1 MAHELTNIPD
11 IDHTQIRSKLNH
23 YANTELATD
32 EIDWSWAQQYAASEY
47 RLVAHGH
54 TESEIDTWCASST
67 FAASLL
73 AEDDLNPTLRQ
84 AILDLG

>member
-1 MAHELTNIPD
+1 MPHELTNIPEV
-11 IDHTQIRSKLNH
+11 DHVQIRSKLNY
-23 YANTELATD
+23 YANTELAED

-47 RLVAHGH
+47 RMVPHGH
-54 TESEIDTWCASST
+54 TEAEIDKWCASSS

-84 AILDLG
+84 AILALG